1 MYELPISIEVNGREY
16 KIRNRADYRMILS
29 CFDALNDEE
38 LTPYERTM
46 AALIIFYED
55 FNELDD
61 VADWK
66 DLDEGIQKMYD
77 FFNCNQPEIK
87 QSHNSYNLIDWNAD
101 ANLICSAINVVAQKE
116 IRAEKYMHWF
126 TFFGYYMAI
135 GECVLTSIIT
145 IRYKIASGTKLEK
158 HEQKFKEENPQY
170 FTRDMRSIQD
180 KDDDE
185 WLRQMWNSNS

>member
-1 MYELPISIEVNGREY
+1 MYELPTSIEVNGRKY

-38 LTPYERTM
+38 LTLYERTM

-61 VADWK
+61 VANWE

-170 FTRDMRSIQD
+170 FNRDMRSIQD
-180 KDDDE
+180 KADDE

>member
-1 MYELPISIEVNGREY
+1 MYSLPISIEVNGRQH
-16 KIRNRADYRMILS
+16 KIRNKGDYRMVLS

-55 FNELDD
+55 MNSLDD
-61 VADWK
+61 VAGWEDA
-66 DLDEGIQKMYD
+66 DEGIKKMYE

-87 QSHNSYNLIDWNAD
+87 QSHHNYNLIDWNAD
-101 ANLICSAINVVAQKE
+101 ESLICAAINVVAQKE

-126 TFFGYYMAI
+126 TFFGYYMSI
-135 GECVLTSIIT
+135 GDCILTTIIT

-158 HEQKFKEENPQY
+158 HEQKFRQENPQY
-170 FTRDMRSIQD
+170 FIRDMRSIQD

-185 WLRQMWNSNS
+185 WLKELWESNS

>member
-1 MYELPISIEVNGREY
+1 MYTLPTSIEVNGRNY

-38 LTPYERTM
+38 LTPYERNI

-55 FNELDD
+55 MKSLDD
-61 VADWK
+61 VSEWEDRNEA
-66 DLDEGIQKMYD
+66 LEKMYQ

-87 QSHNSYNLIDWNAD
+87 QSHHSYNLIDWNAD
-101 ANLICSAINVVAQKE
+101 ESLICSAINTVAQKE

-135 GECVLTSIIT
+135 GDCPLTNIIT

-158 HEQKFKEENPQY
+158 HEQKFRQDNPQY
-170 FTRDMRSIQD
+170 FNRDMRSIQD

-185 WLRQMWNSNS
+185 WLRKMWDNNS

>member
-61 VADWK
+61 VAGWE

-77 FFNCNQPEIK
+77 
-87 QSHNSYNLIDWNAD
+87 
-101 ANLICSAINVVAQKE
+101 
-116 IRAEKYMHWF
+116 
-126 TFFGYYMAI
+126 
-135 GECVLTSIIT
+135 
-145 IRYKIASGTKLEK
+145 
-158 HEQKFKEENPQY
+158 
-170 FTRDMRSIQD
+170 
-180 KDDDE
+180 
-185 WLRQMWNSNS
+185 